1 MHDSENKDYIHLQNA
16 HVTQY
21 TSVNEKTDWKV
32 RKNIT
37 SEDLAELP
45 GDLTE
50 AEVFKVLE
58 FARDFEL
65 IAFNT
70 GIRFGKAEMRNH
82 YEPIISRMKQDVLL
96 MRSENERLASK
107 LEKFIISEE

>member
-1 MHDSENKDYIHLQNA
+1 MENEDIIHLQNA

-21 TSVNEKTDWKV
+21 NNEGSNKTEWKV

-37 SEDLAELP
+37 SEDLFELP

-58 FARDFEL
+58 FARKYEL
-65 IAFNT
+65 IAFNE
-70 GIRFGKAEMRNH
+70 GIRFGKNELKRS
-82 YEPIISRMKQDVLL
+82 YDSTIKQLQNNIML
-96 MRSENERLASK
+96 AREENIRLATT